1 MSDFDSFDKVVLSIV
16 ATTEHRVDG
25 QRIVGLCS
33 TLVVFKAL
41 FVSDGL
47 CLPRYSCEG
56 RRWNAREHAGLPLLL
71 KNAIRDWGSHG

>member
-33 TLVVFKAL
+33 TLVVFRL
-41 FVSDGL
+41 SL
-47 CLPRYSCEG
+47 CPMVFACQDIRVRG
-56 RRWNAREHAGLPLLL
+56 GAGM
-71 KNAIRDWGSHG
+71 RGSMQGSLSF